1 MITTAKLF
9 CDGWEFCE
17 TSLGTP
23 YGDVMSSDAFRPVEI
38 PHDYMIYDTHAL
50 YRTGEG
56 WYRRVYTY
64 APTEDRTI
72 LRFEGVYMDSTV
84 FVNGEAVF
92 EWKYGYTTF
101 EVDVTDRLHEG
112 ENVIAVRCV
121 YRDPNTRWYSGAGIY
136 RRVWLKTAPVTRI
149 A

>member
-1 MITTAKLF
+1 MITTTKLF

-17 TSLGTP
+17 TSLGAS
-23 YGDVMSSDAFRPVEI
+23 YGDVMSSGAFRPVEI
-38 PHDYMIYDTHAL
+38 PHDYMIYDTRAL

-56 WYRRVYTY
+56 WYRRVYAY

-84 FVNGEAVF
+84 FVNGEEVF

-101 EVDVTDRLHEG
+101 EVDVT
-112 ENVIAVRCV
+112 
-121 YRDPNTRWYSGAGIY
+121 
-136 RRVWLKTAPVTRI
+136 
-149 A
+149 

>member
-17 TSLGTP
+17 TPLGAS

-56 WYRRVYTY
+56 WYRPHDT
-64 APTEDRTI
+64 A
-72 LRFEGVYMDSTV
+72 LRG
-84 FVNGEAVF
+84 
-92 EWKYGYTTF
+92 
-101 EVDVTDRLHEG
+101 RLHG
-112 ENVIAVRCV
+112 LDRVRQRRGCV
-121 YRDPNTRWYSGAGIY
+121 
-136 RRVWLKTAPVTRI
+136 
-149 A
+149 